1 MIKVSSLIKLG
12 KQDIYTLGLIVNYE
26 EWGCNQELKSISE
39 EFGFDCWVTLHVL
52 IEDKV
57 VMIDYNRIEDIN
69 KEVFVLC

>member
-26 EWGCNQELKSISE
+26 EWGYNQELKSISE
-39 EFGFDCWVTLHVL
+39 EFDFDCWVTLHVL

-57 VMIDYNRIEDIN
+57 VMIDYNRVEDIN